1 MFVSESDTNT
11 QPIAREIYAKIV
23 ELKNVRPYLLI
34 NNLHRYVENKTKLRN
49 EKLVSRK
56 FFCIKFGQHRILAI
70 YLT

>member
-34 NNLHRYVENKTKLRN
+34 NNLHRYVENKAQTEIQKVGIKEVFG
-49 EKLVSRK
+49 EK
-56 FFCIKFGQHRILAI
+56 I
-70 YLT
+70 

>member
-23 ELKNVRPYLLI
+23 ELKNVRPHLLI
-34 NNLHRYVENKTKLRN
+34 NNLHRYVENKAQTEIQK
-49 EKLVSRK
+49 VG
-56 FFCIKFGQHRILAI
+56 IKEVFGKKIRTILNSS

>member
-34 NNLHRYVENKTKLRN
+34 NNLHRYVENKAQTEIQKVGIKEVFG
-49 EKLVSRK
+49 EKIRTISNSS
-56 FFCIKFGQHRILAI
+56 